1 VRVSYDVNY
10 RSRLWEPAA
19 ARAASE
25 AMLPHVDVLLVGDEE
40 AHALWGWDADACLER
55 FPDAGPAEVVVKLG
69 ARGCAAAIDGERLTA
84 PGFPARQL
92 DPIGAGDAFAA
103 GYLAATLWGR
113 EPLERLRTAN
123 AMGAF
128 CVQNLGDY
136 EGLPSRRELTAFL
149 DQTVDLGR

>member
-1 VRVSYDVNY
+1 
-10 RSRLWEPAA
+10 
-19 ARAASE
+19 
-25 AMLPHVDVLLVGDEE
+25 
-40 AHALWGWDADACLER
+40 
-55 FPDAGPAEVVVKLG
+55 VVKLG
-69 ARGCAAAIDGERLTA
+69 ARGCTATIDGERLTA
-84 PGFPARQL
+84 PGFQVRQL

-149 DQTVDLGR
+149 DQIVDLGR